1 MSRRWLYIHY
11 VRLTYALCVYV
22 EHNIHMYVL
31 QGWTSLKASF
41 KKLPLRRTRATKGV
55 LSDVFDGKYVQ
66 RHFELGFDA
75 TDDGTGR

>member
-1 MSRRWLYIHY
+1 
-11 VRLTYALCVYV
+11 
-22 EHNIHMYVL
+22 MYVL